1 MASIDQ
7 ARDAKAALKQ
17 ALAGHDGV
25 TGIGLTRAP
34 DGSRDT
40 SDADR
45 ADSTGDPTQ
54 PAELTAA
61 PEQPDDTWCLQV
73 NVVDADAQRDLPQEI
88 EGVAVVV
95 RVTGQLGAG

>member
-7 ARDAKAALKQ
+7 ARDAKAVLKQ

-25 TGIGLTRAP
+25 TGIGLARAP
-34 DGSRDT
+34 VEAAGGAA
-40 SDADR
+40 DAQ
-45 ADSTGDPTQ
+45 TGP
-54 PAELTAA
+54 
-61 PEQPDDTWCLQV
+61 PDDTWCLQV

-95 RVTGQLGAG
+95 RVTGQVGAG